1 MLKGTLRYSYDIRVL
16 SPHFSDDCSS
26 ADAALKPYEWGATE
40 VGVGERCRRLRTRPK
55 CLYFI
60 HPFKRIIK

>member
-40 VGVGERCRRLRTRPK
+40 VGVGERCRRL
-55 CLYFI
+55 
-60 HPFKRIIK
+60 